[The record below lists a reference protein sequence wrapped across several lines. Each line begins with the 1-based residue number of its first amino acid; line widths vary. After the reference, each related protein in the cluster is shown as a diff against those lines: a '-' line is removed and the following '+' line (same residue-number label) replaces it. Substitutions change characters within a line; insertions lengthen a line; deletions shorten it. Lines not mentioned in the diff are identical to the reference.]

1 MAKYQFTQTGA
12 QIQAILDA
20 VGTLQS
26 NVGTIANLAT
36 EDKSSLVNAIN
47 EVVSNVSGLTADM
60 GDWDELADTNADGEG
75 VTLNSG
81 CKFSDYR
88 YIVFLLKYNGEV
100 FAEYFI
106 PLSLF
111 QEARWW
117 RLNGFSMTS
126 TTTVNKYAQASV
138 RYESDTTLTI
148 ANRVNSPYVRIL
160 GVK

>member
-1 MAKYQFTQTGA
+1 MAEYQLTQTGA
-12 QIQAILDA
+12 QVQ
-20 VGTLQS
+20 
-26 NVGTIANLAT
+26 ANLNMASTVGAVANLDT
-36 EDKSSLVNAIN
+36 EDKTSVVNAIN
-47 EVVSNVSGLTADM
+47 EVVSSISGITADM

-75 VTLNSG
+75 VSLNSG
-81 CKFSDYR
+81 RKFSDYR
-88 YIVFLLKYNGEV
+88 YIVFLLKYDGEV
-100 FAEYFI
+100 FAQYFI

-111 QEARWW
+111 QEARYW